1 MNVIQSVD
9 ELIEVMRRPTGV
21 RYRRRVGTGKDR
33 HYENVVAMRT
43 VYSCYGG
50 GWAIDYQGGELPE
63 TVLREAIS
71 AGILIDAF
79 AGKFE
84 GAHPGVGYELA
95 PHLKVN
101 IE

>member
-9 ELIEVMRRPTGV
+9 QLIEVMRSPTGV
-21 RYRRRVGTGKDR
+21 TYRRRVGTGKDR
-33 HYENVVAMRT
+33 HYENKIATRA
-43 VYSCYGG
+43 VYLCQGG
-50 GWAIDYQGGELPE
+50 GWAVDYGGGELPE

-84 GAHPGVGYELA
+84 GATPGVGYELA
-95 PHLKVN
+95 PHLKVD
-101 IE
+101 